1 MRDWI
6 HTLRPASYKG
16 VGFFVED
23 ESARRGGT
31 LRRTP
36 TSKLSRTR
44 PRTWAGCTA
53 SIASRPISPR
63 TTPTRRCAALSIC
76 APNPASE
83 RWCCRCRGRSRSAAP
98 SATSRPSSRRLGKIE
113 LELEFVEAGAKND
126 TLTPPAPI
134 GDRQAASALGE
145 MPAAAGTRIDGLDE
159 TSRQGA
165 LSRRLDPAG
174 SAGADMAAP
183 ANDDYQ
189 GGTADAAPRNSAFL
203 SLFG

>member
-23 ESARRGGT
+23 ESAKTGRNIATHAYVKAESHQTEDMGRLHREYRVSAYLASDDADTAMRSFVDLCSEPGVGT
-31 LRRTP
+31 LVLPMQGPVEVRCTLCHVKA
-36 TSKLSRTR
+36 KLQ
-44 PRTWAGCTA
+44 A
-53 SIASRPISPR
+53 
-63 TTPTRRCAALSIC
+63 
-76 APNPASE
+76 
-83 RWCCRCRGRSRSAAP
+83 
-98 SATSRPSSRRLGKIE
+98 LGKIE